1 MKSKTKS
8 YTQKGDYR
16 VVKWGTICGRGEEPE
31 EQFMTSIEMKGT
43 ELINL
48 WLTSVYGGP
57 QCRNE
62 PMANKRKT

>member
-1 MKSKTKS
+1 
-8 YTQKGDYR
+8 
-16 VVKWGTICGRGEEPE
+16 VKWGTICGRGEEPE